1 MTTKQQLRV
10 IRAVRDITQQQQAQ
24 EIGVCVRTLIHY
36 EKGDRKRETPIGK
49 RIEKYITETTGWEL

>member
-10 IRAVRDITQQQQAQ
+10 IRAVKDITQQQQAQ

-36 EKGDRKRETPIGK
+36 EKGDRKRETLTGK
-49 RIEKYITETTGWEL
+49 RIEKYITETTGGKL